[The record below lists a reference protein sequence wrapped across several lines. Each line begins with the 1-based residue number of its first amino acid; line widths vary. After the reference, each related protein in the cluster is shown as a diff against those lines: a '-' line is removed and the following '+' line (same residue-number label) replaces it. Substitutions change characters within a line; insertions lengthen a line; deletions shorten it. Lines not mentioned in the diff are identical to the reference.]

1 MKSFKFKNAIGVE
14 RMYEDG
20 FGGIDRTRQQGNC
33 YLTENLDLDADGSLK
48 TRAGYASIAEF
59 QGNLRASFNFAD
71 KLYSVIGDSLI
82 VTDIESGSSE
92 KVGDLANADGEADI
106 FSFGGNLYV
115 HDGQVFYYLKDGEL
129 ILVEGYAPLYG
140 IGWHPRSCGAI
151 NEDLNLLSDRI
162 RISYSV
168 TSTTNRFN
176 LGINAA
182 SIDRVD
188 INGTEVDLAENNI
201 YLDEEYPSVAHT
213 ISLTGTMNVTFWL
226 TLPPESSESSRM
238 KQAAKAFVFG
248 NNGGERLCL
257 YNPGISCNL
266 YSSLPVSRSAHSYS
280 QLTAPDAIPLYVPVS
295 SALCI
300 GSGAYPITNIAH
312 HYGRGILFTEKDA
325 WFIDWNGDEANTEAL
340 KPQSFLLN
348 SAIGAEYIPSSAY
361 FDNDPI
367 TYFCGRLW
375 RWHSQSGVRDEC
387 SASMLSDEVSALIPK
402 DSEKISMLSLPQKQ
416 KIFIADA
423 EDSEGRLLI
432 YDLARKAWTVYRGI
446 FAERLF
452 SYGNLP
458 SFSRGGCIYVFFD
471 DLTNDNESD
480 EVFPIKSKLVTHF
493 LDFGC
498 PEKTK
503 RSAAVVLEYDLSGGS
518 GTLTLETEKG
528 ERVTAPLH
536 GKAGGGREQFSC
548 RIPMPRFKKLRLSV
562 ETDSPAVIYNA
573 ILSAK

>member
-266 YSSLPVSRSAHSYS
+266 YSSVQVSRSAHSYS

>member
-1 MKSFKFKNAIGVE
+1 MAAIKFKNALGVE

-33 YLTENLDLDADGSLK
+33 YLTENLDLDSDGSLK
-48 TRAGYASIAEF
+48 TRAGYASVAEYP
-59 QGNLRASFNFAD
+59 GNLRASFNFAD
-71 KLYSVIGDSLI
+71 KLYSVIGNSLV
-82 VTDIESGSSE
+82 VTDVESGISTI
-92 KVGDLANADGEADI
+92 VGTLGNGEGEADI
-106 FSFGGNLYV
+106 FCFCSEIYI
-115 HDGQVFYYLKDGEL
+115 HDGLSFYYLKNGVL
-129 ILVEGYAPLYG
+129 TLVEGYTPLYG
-140 IGWHPRSCGAI
+140 KNWYPRGAGAI
-151 NEDLNLLSDRI
+151 NEDLNILSNRI

-168 TSTTNRFN
+168 TSTTSEFY

-182 SIDRVD
+182 SIDRVE
-188 INGTEVDLAENNI
+188 INGVESDLEAINAH
-201 YLDEEYPSVAHT
+201 LDEKYPYVAHT
-213 ISLTGTMNVTFWL
+213 TALSGTMTVTFWL
-226 TLPPESSESSRM
+226 TLRTDSTETNRIHQPT
-238 KQAAKAFVFG
+238 KAFVFG

-257 YNPGISCNL
+257 YNPGISATL
-266 YSSLPVSRSAHSYS
+266 YSSTPVSRSAQAYS
-280 QLTAPDAIPLYVPVS
+280 QLTAPDSIPLYVPVS

-300 GSGAYPITNIAH
+300 GSGAYPITNISH
-312 HYGRGILFTEKDA
+312 HYGRGILFTENDA
-325 WFIDWNGDEANTEAL
+325 WFIDWDGEETNAEVL
-340 KPQSFLLN
+340 KPQSSLLN

-387 SASMLSDEVSALIPK
+387 SASMLSDAVTELIPK
-402 DSEKISMLSLPQKQ
+402 DSERISMLSLPQKQ
-416 KIFIADA
+416 KIFISDA
-423 EDSEGRLLI
+423 EDGEGRLLI
-432 YDLARKAWTVYRGI
+432 YDLARKAWTIYRGI

-452 SYGNLP
+452 RYGNLP
-458 SFSRGGCIYVFFD
+458 AFSRGGCIYVFFD
-471 DLTNDNESD
+471 DLANDNDSD

-503 RSAAVVLEYDLSGGS
+503 RSATVVLEYDLSGGS

-536 GKAGGGREQFSC
+536 GKVGGGREQFSC
-548 RIPMPRFKKLRLSV
+548 RIPMPRFKKLQLSV